1 MVIYWATKLR
11 GFLRHM
17 SQHMQDISFLDKGQY
32 YEVAGLRSK
41 VASKLIRSPLL
52 DPIGLFQIL
61 KVSGKDC
68 DYYGSF
74 NRFLQADKPYFIYLE
89 NPTALYHYTLGR
101 LRFPAGKKRFQKCL
115 NDPNL
120 RYIVCMSDACRST
133 FEKINMPL
141 PEHVKLRTI
150 HPFVPQNHYADEE
163 SVRGKCFA
171 PVLECLYCVQ
181 GKSFYTKGG
190 RDILNAVARLQDSG
204 LRIHLTVITNLEA
217 LEPDTLE
224 LLRSRENMTLHDFT
238 FSYQEME
245 QVYAKTA
252 LLLQPSSA
260 DSCPL
265 TVLEAIKGG
274 CAVLGSKLYAIP
286 EMVSH
291 GENGVLIDPKYWT
304 FFPDHMPNPAAWGQ
318 KNKHRLM
325 RLPSEKYSGDIEQA
339 IRELYEDRGKL
350 FDYALHAKQ
359 IADSKFG
366 EDTICDQWQEVW
378 DALKGFDCDEV

>member
-17 SQHMQDISFLDKGQY
+17 SQHMQDVTFVDNGRY
-32 YEVAGLRSK
+32 FEVAGLRSK
-41 VASKLIRSPLL
+41 VVSKLVRSRLL

-74 NRFLQADKPYFIYLE
+74 NRFLRADKPYFIYLE
-89 NPTALYHYTLGR
+89 NPTALYHYALGR
-101 LRFPAGKKRFQKCL
+101 LRFPAGKNRFEKCL

-120 RYIVCMSDACRST
+120 RYIVCMSDACRDT

-150 HPFVPQNHYADEE
+150 YPFVPQNHHVDEALIRE
-163 SVRGKCFA
+163 KCFA

-181 GKSFYTKGG
+181 GKSFYNKGG
-190 RDILNAVARLQDSG
+190 RDILNVVARLQDAG
-204 LRIHLTVITNLEA
+204 LRIHLTVITNIDA

-224 LLRSRENMTLHDFT
+224 LLQSRENMTLHDFS
-238 FSYQEME
+238 FSYGEME
-245 QVYAKTA
+245 EIYAKTA

-265 TVLEAIKGG
+265 TVLEAVKGG

-286 EMVSH
+286 EMVAH
-291 GENGVLIDPKYWT
+291 GENGILIDPKYWT

-318 KNKHRLM
+318 KNKRRLT
-325 RLPSEKYSGDIEQA
+325 RVPSERYTADIELA
-339 IRELYEDRGKL
+339 IRRLYEDREQL
-350 FDYALHAKQ
+350 FGFALRGKQ

-366 EDTICDQWQEVW
+366 EDTICNQWQEVW
-378 DALKGFDCDEV
+378 NELKGFDGNEV

>member
-1 MVIYWATKLR
+1 MVVFWATKLR

-17 SQHMQDISFLDKGQY
+17 SQHMQDVSFVDKGQY

-41 VASKLIRSPLL
+41 VVSKLIRSHLL

-68 DYYGSF
+68 HCYGSF
-74 NRFLQADKPYFIYLE
+74 NRFLQTDKPYFLYLE
-89 NPTALYHYTLGR
+89 NPTALYHYALGR
-101 LRFPAGKKRFQKCL
+101 IRFPAGRKRFAACL

-120 RYIVCMSDACRST
+120 KFIVCMSEACRST

-141 PEHVKLRTI
+141 PEHVALRTI
-150 HPFVPQNHYADEE
+150 YPFVPQNHHADEGVIRE
-163 SVRGKCFA
+163 KCFA

-181 GKSFYTKGG
+181 GKSFYNKGG
-190 RDILNAVARLQDSG
+190 RDILNAVARLQDAG
-204 LRIHLTVITNLEA
+204 LQIHLTVITNVEA

-224 LLRSRENMTLHDFT
+224 LLHGRDNMTLHDFS

-245 QVYAKTA
+245 HIYAKTA
-252 LLLQPSSA
+252 LLLHPSSA

-265 TVLEAIKGG
+265 TVLEALKGG

-286 EMVSH
+286 EMVSQ
-291 GENGVLIDPKYWT
+291 GVNGVLIDPKYWT

-318 KNKHRLM
+318 KNKRRLM
-325 RLPSEKYSGDIEQA
+325 RLPSEQYTADIERA
-339 IRELYEDRGKL
+339 IRMLYEDRGQL
-350 FDYALHAKQ
+350 FDCALHAKQ

-366 EDTICDQWQEVW
+366 EDTICGQWQEIW
-378 DALKGFDCDEV
+378 NAMKGFDCDEV

>member
-1 MVIYWATKLR
+1 MVVFWATKLR

-17 SQHMQDISFLDKGQY
+17 SQRMEDVSFIDNGQY

-41 VASKLIRSPLL
+41 LASKLIRSPLL

-74 NRFLQADKPYFIYLE
+74 NRFLQADKPYFLYLE
-89 NPTALYHYTLGR
+89 NPTALYHYALGR
-101 LRFPAGKKRFQKCL
+101 LRFPTGKKRFAKCL

-133 FEKINMPL
+133 FERINMPL

-150 HPFVPQNHYADEE
+150 YPFVPQNHHVCEAVIRE
-163 SVRGKCFA
+163 KCFA

-190 RDILNAVARLQDSG
+190 RDILNVVARLQDAG
-204 LRIHLTVITNLEA
+204 LQIHLTVITNIDA

-224 LLRSRENMTLHDFT
+224 LLQGRENMTLCDFT
-238 FSYQEME
+238 FSYPEME

-265 TVLEAIKGG
+265 TVLEGVKGG

-286 EMVSH
+286 EIVTH
-291 GENGVLIDPKYWT
+291 GVNGILIDPKYWT
-304 FFPDHMPNPAAWGQ
+304 FFSDHMPNPAAWGQ

-325 RLPSEKYSGDIEQA
+325 RLPSEQYTADIERA
-339 IRELYEDRGKL
+339 IRVLYEDRQQL
-350 FDYALHAKQ
+350 FDYAIHAKQ

-366 EDTICDQWQEVW
+366 EDTICRQWQEVW
-378 DALKGFDCDEV
+378 NALKGFDSDEF